1 MFYIRDKWDFVQFCA
16 GVLRVKGLNVQN
28 VHTVIILL

>member
-1 MFYIRDKWDFVQFCA
+1 VQFCA